1 MTGDGTEATVELTV
15 GMTCGK
21 CEAAVSRA
29 LESAGVKD
37 YSVDL
42 EKQKVLVTSSL
53 SAETVKDV
61 VEQTGRTAVLVGAG
75 SLGAAVAMVGLDGD
89 YYSEGAKG
97 VIRLTQVDRERCVI
111 EGVVDGLTPGA
122 HGLAI
127 HETGDVSR
135 GCASL
140 GGHFNPRGT
149 RHGSPEF
156 NADKRHVGDLG
167 NVTAGEDGRASFRLT
182 DKLVKVWDVIGR
194 SVVVASKP
202 DDLGLGSAPSS
213 PLDGNC
219 GTGVACGIIA
229 RSAGLGENTK
239 KICACD
245 GVTIWDERN
254 RPAAGPGRRA

>member
-1 MTGDGTEATVELTV
+1 LRKEREWRGGRKGKEKKRMEKKGKFRLSPQQCWLELEALVLQWPWL
-15 GMTCGK
+15 
-21 CEAAVSRA
+21 A
-29 LESAGVKD
+29 LM
-37 YSVDL
+37 
-42 EKQKVLVTSSL
+42 VT
-53 SAETVKDV
+53 TTQRGPRCD
-61 VEQTGRTAVLVGAG
+61 
-75 SLGAAVAMVGLDGD
+75 
-89 YYSEGAKG
+89 
-97 VIRLTQVDRERCVI
+97 QVDRERCVI

-156 NADKRHVGDLG
+156 TVDKRHVGDLG

-202 DDLGLGSAPSS
+202 DDLGLGSAPNSS
-213 PLDGNC
+213 MDGNC